1 MIDFY
6 RDYGIGMEY
15 ATILAVVKFFLR
27 RFAMM
32 WHLIPT
38 EVRHELQYE
47 IARHE
52 LEYADNYRAYR
63 VRDNFLFDDWS
74 TAYHQGCCGSFDT
87 VITLK
92 NGEKWI
98 VGCNYGH

>member
-1 MIDFY
+1 
-6 RDYGIGMEY
+6 
-15 ATILAVVKFFLR
+15 
-27 RFAMM
+27 M

-98 VGCNYGH
+98 VGCNYGHQQAEYEIVNRRYRDATEQTSESQTLDQLQE

>member
-1 MIDFY
+1 
-6 RDYGIGMEY
+6 
-15 ATILAVVKFFLR
+15 
-27 RFAMM
+27 MM